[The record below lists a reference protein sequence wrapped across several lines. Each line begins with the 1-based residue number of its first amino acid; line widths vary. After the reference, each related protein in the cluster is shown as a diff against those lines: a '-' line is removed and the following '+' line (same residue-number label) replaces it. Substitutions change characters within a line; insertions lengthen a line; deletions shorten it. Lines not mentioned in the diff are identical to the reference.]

1 MWGITVS
8 VVESRE
14 MNTSSYSYILLI
26 LLISVV
32 ISSLVLIH
40 VQHNE
45 SSYKFVKHWKD
56 EKRFMFPVSEL
67 PNIELIFPERNKIE
81 NAPTAFKID
90 QTPSAK
96 MKKTSMLAQVFFFLA
111 VYLFILKFSVKM
123 KLENTFT

>member
-1 MWGITVS
+1 
-8 VVESRE
+8 

-56 EKRFMFPVSEL
+56 EKMFMFPVSEL
-67 PNIELIFPERNKIE
+67 PNIE
-81 NAPTAFKID
+81 
-90 QTPSAK
+90 
-96 MKKTSMLAQVFFFLA
+96 
-111 VYLFILKFSVKM
+111 
-123 KLENTFT
+123 NTFTLNKTRHNFFYKSF